1 MKKVVV
7 TGIGAVTSL
16 GNSFHESWISVKK
29 GLSGIAPLIRF
40 DVSLMRWK
48 MSGELK
54 SFDAGLYLS
63 KKEMTHL
70 DPFIHYAVAA
80 SFMEAEDAGLLQPSE
95 KHKVSTLASGGVII
109 GSSHG
114 GITTSVI

>member
-1 MKKVVV
+1 
-7 TGIGAVTSL
+7 
-16 GNSFHESWISVKK
+16 
-29 GLSGIAPLIRF
+29 
-40 DVSLMRWK
+40 

-114 GITTSVI
+114 GITTSVILTLSLKPERLK